1 MTLSEVMQQLES
13 LGNSTTK
20 STLAKHGAREPFF
33 GVKVGD
39 LKPLQK
45 KIKKHYALSKEL
57 YSTGNSDAMYLA
69 GLIAD
74 EKAMTKEDLQEWV
87 QQAYW
92 YYLSEYTVAQ
102 VAAEAAY
109 GWELALRWIEA
120 SEENIAAAGWATL
133 SHLLSITPDNALDL
147 PHLQQLLNRVAETLH
162 QQPNRVRYTMNGFI
176 IAAATFVPQLAEP
189 AKVAAGQVGKVQ
201 VAMGGTACKVPDAL
215 TYIDKAAQRP
225 RQKKKTARC

>member
-1 MTLSEVMQQLES
+1 MILAEVMQQLEA

-20 STLAKHGAREPFF
+20 NTLLKHGAREPFF

-45 KIKKHYALSKEL
+45 KIKKNYDLSKAL

-74 EKAMTKEDLQEWV
+74 EKAITKEDLQEWV

-102 VAAEAAY
+102 VAAESAY
-109 GWELALRWIEA
+109 GWELALQWIESQEERIA
-120 SEENIAAAGWATL
+120 SAGWATII
-133 SHLLSITPDNALDL
+133 HLLSIKPDEELDM
-147 PHLQQLLNRVAETLH
+147 PHLQLLLSRVADTLQ
-162 QQPNRVRYTMNGFI
+162 QQPNRVRYTMNGFV
-176 IAAATFVPQLAEP
+176 IASATFVPQLAEQ
-189 AKVAAGQVGKVQ
+189 AKAVARQVGKVQ
-201 VAMGGTACKVPDAL
+201 VDMGGTACKVPEAL
-215 TYIDKAAQRP
+215 AYIEKAAQRP
-225 RQKKKTARC
+225 RRKKKTARC